1 MAVVNSFAKFYSA
14 SYPATSDVL
23 ATAPVYGDAINV
35 LQGTNS
41 GGGACTGYPA
51 TTDVLVGITYGDSS
65 QFTGT
70 LDPDSGM
77 PDESKVRSGI
87 VYGSTSQFT
96 GNSQLPVISVV
107 LAGTGYG
114 SNGTEYVGTLQ
125 SSGSPVPV
133 YPPVEDVLTGV
144 EFGNVGDVPMVGVF
158 NHADPSIVKL
168 DEQYGAYGTEY
179 YGDLECVEPNPC
191 DQFPPYTPPAGSD
204 CAQGG
209 WLN

>member
-1 MAVVNSFAKFYSA
+1 MMAVVNSFAKFYSA
-14 SYPATSDVL
+14 NYPAESDVL

-35 LQGTNS
+35 LQGTSS
-41 GGGACTGYPA
+41 GGGNYPA
-51 TTDVLVGITYGDSS
+51 VTEVLLGVVYGDLS

-77 PDESKVRSGI
+77 PDESKVRDGI

-96 GNSQLPVISVV
+96 GNSQMPVVSTV
-107 LAGTGYG
+107 LSGIGYG
-114 SNGTEYVGTLQ
+114 SNGTEYTGTLQ
-125 SSGSPVPV
+125 VSGSPVPI
-133 YPPVEDVLTGV
+133 YPSVENVLLGV
-144 EFGNVGDVPMVGVF
+144 QFGNVGDVPMVGVF
-158 NHADPSIVKL
+158 EHADPSIVKL

-191 DQFPPYTPPAGSD
+191 DQFPPYEPPAGSD